1 MRLTSSPDPSVER
14 LFPSLSTLALAALDP
29 SETTRLL
36 VALGTLL
43 VSARMLGEL
52 ARKLNQPS
60 VLGELAAG
68 VLLGP
73 ALLGRILPDLQAWL
87 FPSEGPTQVVLQGI
101 RMLAV
106 TLFLLVAGLEVDL
119 SRVLKQ
125 GRAASSV
132 GILGIA
138 VPFAI
143 GFGVAWR
150 FPEVVG
156 WSGHVPQGTH
166 ALFFATALSISA
178 LPVIAKTL
186 IDLHLYRSDFGM
198 VVIASAIFNDLVGWM
213 VFAVI
218 LGMVGAHGSPD
229 ALVGVVVSI
238 VAFALLILTVGRWL
252 IHRTLPW
259 VQAHTSWPSG
269 VLVFAIAL
277 ALFGGAL
284 TEKAGLHAIFGAFL
298 TGVALGDSSHLRERT
313 RTTIREF
320 VSSFFA
326 PLFFA
331 GIGVGIDFLANF
343 DPLLCAIV
351 LVVSCVGK
359 IGGAAFGAR
368 IAGMVPRESWAI
380 GFAMNARGSM
390 EIVLGLTAL
399 KHAIIGER
407 MFVALVVMALV
418 TSVMSGPFIQRVLGR
433 PRPRRFARLLSAR
446 AFVDRIASPDRRGA
460 VRELSARLAH
470 AHGLD
475 AEGVEEAVW
484 AREKV
489 GTTGMGHGIAIPHAR
504 IPGLAQ
510 PLVAFGLSPQGI
522 DFDAPDGQAARLVFL
537 ILTPSE
543 QPGAQLEILADIS
556 RTLKDPDV
564 RAKLVEV
571 TTWTELL
578 AALRADVD
586 AR

>member
-1 MRLTSSPDPSVER
+1 MFHPI
-14 LFPSLSTLALAALDP
+14 ALATLDTA
-29 SETTRLL
+29 ETTRLL
-36 VALGTLL
+36 TALAVML
-43 VSARMLGEL
+43 VSARVLGEI

-73 ALLGRILPDLQAWL
+73 ALLGGVLPDVQTWL
-87 FPSEGPTQVVLQGI
+87 FPTEGPTRVVLDGI
-101 RMLAV
+101 RSLAV
-106 TLFLLVAGLEVDL
+106 TLFLLVAGLEVDF

-125 GRAASSV
+125 GRAASAV

-138 VPFAI
+138 VPFGI
-143 GFGVAWR
+143 GCAVAWQY
-150 FPEVVG
+150 PALVG
-156 WSGHVPQGTH
+156 WSGQVPRETH

-213 VFAVI
+213 VFAAI
-218 LGMVGAHGSPD
+218 IGMVGSQGAPD
-229 ALVGVVVSI
+229 ALLGVVASI
-238 VAFALLILTVGRWL
+238 VVFTVLLLTVGRWA
-252 IHRTLPW
+252 IHRALPW

-277 ALFGGAL
+277 ALLGGAL
-284 TEKAGLHAIFGAFL
+284 TETAGLHAIFGAFL
-298 TGVALGDSSHLRERT
+298 MGVALGDSAHLRERT

-331 GIGVGIDFLANF
+331 GIGVGIDFVSHF
-343 DPLLCAIV
+343 DPVLCGVVLAIA
-351 LVVSCVGK
+351 CVGK
-359 IGGAAFGAR
+359 IGGAALGAR
-368 IAGMVPRESWAI
+368 LAGMVPRESWAI

-399 KHAIIGER
+399 KYSIIDER
-407 MFVALVVMALV
+407 MFVALVVMALL
-418 TSVMSGPFIQRVLGR
+418 TSVMSGPFIQAVLGR
-433 PRPRRFARLLSAR
+433 SRPRRFARLLSAR
-446 AFVDRIASPDRRGA
+446 AFVDRLTSTDRRGA
-460 VRELSARLAH
+460 VRELSHALA
-470 AHGLD
+470 AASGLD
-475 AEGVEEAVW
+475 AARIDEAVW
-484 AREKV
+484 ARERL
-489 GTTGMGHGIAIPHAR
+489 GTTAIGEGIAIPHAR
-504 IPGLAQ
+504 LAGLAA
-510 PLVAFGLSPQGI
+510 PLIAFGLAPRGI
-522 DFDAPDGQAARLVFL
+522 DFDAADGQGARLVFL
-537 ILTPSE
+537 ILTPAD

-571 TTWTELL
+571 TSWTELL

>member
-1 MRLTSSPDPSVER
+1 MLPQ
-14 LFPSLSTLALAALDP
+14 LALAALDP

-36 VALGTLL
+36 VALGVLL
-43 VSARMLGEL
+43 VSARVLGEL

-73 ALLGRILPDLQAWL
+73 ALLGRAMPDVQSWL
-87 FPSEGPTQVVLQGI
+87 FPAEGPSRVVLEGI

-106 TLFLLVAGLEVDL
+106 TLFLLVAGLEVDF

-138 VPFAI
+138 APFGI
-143 GFGVAWR
+143 GFVIAWQ
-150 FPEVVG
+150 FPALVG
-156 WSGHVPQGTH
+156 WSGQVPHGMY

-218 LGMVGAHGSPD
+218 LGMIGAQGSPD
-229 ALVGVVVSI
+229 ALIGVVASI
-238 VAFALLILTVGRWL
+238 IAFTALILSVGRWG
-252 IHRTLPW
+252 IHRILPW

-331 GIGVGIDFLANF
+331 GIGVGIDFVAHF
-343 DPLLCAIV
+343 DPLLC
-351 LVVSCVGK
+351 LVVMLVACVGK
-359 IGGAAFGAR
+359 IGGAALGAR

-380 GFAMNARGSM
+380 GLAMNARGSM

-399 KHAIIGER
+399 KYAIIDER
-407 MFVALVVMALV
+407 MFVALVVMALS

-433 PRPRRFARLLSAR
+433 SRPRRFARLLSAKT
-446 AFVDRIASPDRRGA
+446 FIDRLTSADRRGA
-460 VRELSARLAH
+460 VGELSRVLA
-470 AHGLD
+470 AASGLD
-475 AEGVEEAVW
+475 AARVEEAVW
-484 AREKV
+484 ARERI
-489 GTTGMGHGIAIPHAR
+489 GTTGIGDGIAIPHAR
-504 IPGLAQ
+504 LAGLHR
-510 PLVAFGLSPQGI
+510 PLVAFGVAPQGI
-522 DFDAPDGQAARLVFL
+522 DFDAADGQPARLVFL
-537 ILTPSE
+537 ILTPVE
-543 QPGAQLEILADIS
+543 HPGIQLEILADIS

-564 RAKLVEV
+564 RSKLVEV
-571 TTWTELL
+571 TNWTELL

>member
-1 MRLTSSPDPSVER
+1 VLT
-14 LFPSLSTLALAALDP
+14 LLALAGLDP
-29 SETTRLL
+29 AETTRLL
-36 VALGTLL
+36 VALGVLL
-43 VSARMLGEL
+43 VAARVLGEL

-73 ALLGRILPDLQAWL
+73 ALLGRVLPDAQTWL
-87 FPSEGPTQVVLQGI
+87 FPSTGPTQVVLEGI

-106 TLFLLVAGLEVDL
+106 TLFLLVAGLEVDF

-125 GRAASSV
+125 RRAASSV

-138 VPFAI
+138 APFGI
-143 GFGVAWR
+143 GFAVAWG
-150 FPEVVG
+150 FPTLVG
-156 WSGHVPQGTH
+156 WSGQVPHGTY

-218 LGMVGAHGSPD
+218 LGMVGAQGAPD
-229 ALVGVVVSI
+229 ALLGVVASI
-238 VAFALLILTVGRWL
+238 VAFTVLILTVGRWA
-252 IHRTLPW
+252 IHRVLPW

-331 GIGVGIDFLANF
+331 GIGVGIDFVAYF
-343 DPLLCAIV
+343 DPLLCTVVLAIA
-351 LVVSCVGK
+351 CVGK
-359 IGGAAFGAR
+359 IGGAALGAR

-399 KHAIIGER
+399 KYSIIDER

-433 PRPRRFARLLSAR
+433 SRPRRFARLLSSK
-446 AFVDRIASPDRRGA
+446 AFVERIAAADRRGA
-460 VRELSARLAH
+460 VRELSQVLAN
-470 AHGLD
+470 ASGLD
-475 AEGVEEAVW
+475 VVLIDEAVW
-484 AREKV
+484 AREKL
-489 GTTGMGHGIAIPHAR
+489 GTTGIGDGIAIPHAR
-504 IPGLAQ
+504 LAGLPA
-510 PLVAFGLSPQGI
+510 PLVAFGVAPQGI
-522 DFDAPDGQAARLVFL
+522 DFDAADGQPARLVFL
-537 ILTPSE
+537 ILTPAE

-564 RAKLVEV
+564 RAKLIEV
-571 TTWTELL
+571 TNWTELL

>member
-1 MRLTSSPDPSVER
+1 M
-14 LFPSLSTLALAALDP
+14 FPYVPNLALAALDP
-29 SETTRLL
+29 GEVTRLL
-36 VALGTLL
+36 VALGVLL
-43 VSARMLGEL
+43 VAARVLGEL

-73 ALLGRILPDLQAWL
+73 ALLGRVLPDAQAWL
-87 FPSEGPTQVVLQGI
+87 FPTEGPTKVVLEGI
-101 RMLAV
+101 RLLAV
-106 TLFLLVAGLEVDL
+106 TLFLLVAGLEVDF

-143 GFGVAWR
+143 GFAVAWR
-150 FPEVVG
+150 FPELVG
-156 WSGHVPQGTH
+156 WSGQVPRGTH

-198 VVIASAIFNDLVGWM
+198 IVIASAIFNDLVGWM

-218 LGMVGAHGSPD
+218 LGMVGAQGSPD
-229 ALVGVVVSI
+229 ALLGVVASI
-238 VAFALLILTVGRWL
+238 IAFTILILTVGRWA

-343 DPLLCAIV
+343 DLLLCTV
-351 LVVSCVGK
+351 VMLVACIGK
-359 IGGAAFGAR
+359 IGGAALGAR
-368 IAGMVPRESWAI
+368 LAGMVPRESWAI

-399 KHAIIGER
+399 KYAIIDER
-407 MFVALVVMALV
+407 MFVALVVMALL

-433 PRPRRFARLLSAR
+433 PRPRRFARLLSSK
-446 AFVDRIASPDRRGA
+446 AFVDRIAGPDRRGA
-460 VRELSARLAH
+460 VRELSRALAT
-470 AHGLD
+470 ASGLD
-475 AEGVEEAVW
+475 AGRIEEAVW
-484 AREKV
+484 AREKL
-489 GTTGMGHGIAIPHAR
+489 GTTGIGDGIAIPHAR
-504 IPGLAQ
+504 IAGLAA
-510 PLVAFGLSPQGI
+510 PLIAFGVAPQGI
-522 DFDAPDGQAARLVFL
+522 DFDAADGKHARLVFL
-537 ILTPSE
+537 ILTPAE

-564 RAKLVEV
+564 RTKLVEV
-571 TTWTELL
+571 TNWTELL

>member
-1 MRLTSSPDPSVER
+1 MIYPP
-14 LFPSLSTLALAALDP
+14 FALASLDP
-29 SETTRLL
+29 EEITRLL
-36 VALGTLL
+36 VALGVLL
-43 VSARMLGEL
+43 VAARVLGEL

-73 ALLGRILPDLQAWL
+73 ALFGRVLPDAHTWM
-87 FPSEGPTQVVLQGI
+87 FPSEGPTQVVLDGI
-101 RMLAV
+101 RLLAV
-106 TLFLLVAGLEVDL
+106 TLFLLVAGLEVDF
-119 SRVLKQ
+119 SRVLRQ
-125 GRAASSV
+125 GRAATSV

-138 VPFAI
+138 APFAI
-143 GFGVAWR
+143 GFAAAWL
-150 FPEVVG
+150 FPEVIG
-156 WSGHVPQGTH
+156 WSGSVPRGTH

-186 IDLHLYRSDFGM
+186 IDLRLYRSDFGM

-229 ALVGVVVSI
+229 ALIGVVVSI
-238 VAFALLILTVGRWL
+238 VAFTIFILTVGRWA
-252 IHRTLPW
+252 IHRVLPW

-331 GIGVGIDFLANF
+331 GIGVSIDFAANF
-343 DPLLCAIV
+343 DLVLCT
-351 LVVSCVGK
+351 VVMLIACVGK
-359 IGGAAFGAR
+359 IGGAALGAR
-368 IAGMVPRESWAI
+368 LAGMVPRESWAI

-390 EIVLGLTAL
+390 EIVLGLSAL
-399 KHAIIGER
+399 KYEIIDER
-407 MFVALVVMALV
+407 MFVALVVMALL

-433 PRPRRFARLLSAR
+433 RRPARFAQLLSR
-446 AFVDRIASPDRRGA
+446 KAFVQRLAGPDRRG
-460 VRELSARLAH
+460 VVHELSQALGRAS
-470 AHGLD
+470 GLD
-475 AEGVEEAVW
+475 PTRIEEAVW
-484 AREKV
+484 ARERI
-489 GTTGMGHGIAIPHAR
+489 GTTAIGDGIAIPHAR
-504 IPGLAQ
+504 LEGLAE
-510 PLVAFGLSPQGI
+510 PLVAFGLSPQGV
-522 DFDAPDGQAARLVFL
+522 DFDAPDGHAARLVFL
-537 ILTPSE
+537 ILTPADR
-543 QPGAQLEILADIS
+543 PGAQLEILADIS
-556 RTLKDPDV
+556 RTLKDLDV
-564 RAKLVEV
+564 RSKLVEV
-571 TTWTELL
+571 TNWTELL

>member
-1 MRLTSSPDPSVER
+1 LIPIVPN
-14 LFPSLSTLALAALDP
+14 FALAALDP
-29 SETTRLL
+29 AETTRLL
-36 VALGTLL
+36 VALGVLL
-43 VSARMLGEL
+43 VAARVLGEL

-73 ALLGRILPDLQAWL
+73 ALLGRISPDLQTWL
-87 FPSEGPTQVVLQGI
+87 FPGEGPTRVVLEGI

-106 TLFLLVAGLEVDL
+106 TLFLLVAGLEVDF

-138 VPFAI
+138 APFAI
-143 GFGVAWR
+143 GFGVAWQL
-150 FPEVVG
+150 PELVG
-156 WSGHVPQGTH
+156 WSGQVPRGTH

-218 LGMVGAHGSPD
+218 LGMVGAQGSPD
-229 ALVGVVVSI
+229 ALIGVVASI
-238 VAFALLILTVGRWL
+238 IAFTVLILTVGRWA
-252 IHRTLPW
+252 IHRVLPW

-331 GIGVGIDFLANF
+331 GIGVSIDFLAHF
-343 DPLLCAIV
+343 DLVLCV
-351 LVVSCVGK
+351 VVMLVACIGK
-359 IGGAAFGAR
+359 IGGAALGAR
-368 IAGMVPRESWAI
+368 LAGMVPRESWAI

-399 KHAIIGER
+399 KYAIIDER
-407 MFVALVVMALV
+407 MFVALVVMALL

-433 PRPRRFARLLSAR
+433 HRPRRFARLLSAKT
-446 AFVDRIASPDRRGA
+446 FVERIASPDRRGA
-460 VRELSARLAH
+460 VRELSAVLAR
-470 AHGLD
+470 ASGLD
-475 AEGVEEAVW
+475 AARVEEAVW
-484 AREKV
+484 AREMI
-489 GTTGMGHGIAIPHAR
+489 GTTGIGHGIAIPHAR
-504 IPGLAQ
+504 IEGLPR
-510 PLVAFGLSPQGI
+510 PLVAFGLSPVGI
-522 DFDAPDGQAARLVFL
+522 DFNAPDGQAARLVFL
-537 ILTPSE
+537 ILTPAE

-571 TTWTELL
+571 TNWTELL

>member
-1 MRLTSSPDPSVER
+1 MIHPP
-14 LFPSLSTLALAALDP
+14 FALASLDP
-29 SETTRLL
+29 EEITRLL
-36 VALGTLL
+36 VALGVLL
-43 VSARMLGEL
+43 VAARVLGEL

-73 ALLGRILPDLQAWL
+73 ALFGRVFPDAQTWM
-87 FPSEGPTQVVLQGI
+87 FPSEGPTQVVLDGI
-101 RMLAV
+101 RLLAV
-106 TLFLLVAGLEVDL
+106 TLFLLVAGLEVDF
-119 SRVLKQ
+119 SRVLRQ

-132 GILGIA
+132 GVLGIA
-138 VPFAI
+138 APFGL
-143 GFGVAWR
+143 GFAAAWM
-150 FPEVVG
+150 FPEVIG
-156 WSGHVPQGTH
+156 WSGSVPRGTH

-229 ALVGVVVSI
+229 ALIGVVVSI
-238 VAFALLILTVGRWL
+238 VAFTIFILTLGRWA
-252 IHRTLPW
+252 IHRVLPW

-331 GIGVGIDFLANF
+331 GIGVSIDFAANF
-343 DPLLCAIV
+343 DLVLCTIV
-351 LVVSCVGK
+351 MLIACVGK
-359 IGGAAFGAR
+359 IGGAALGAR
-368 IAGMVPRESWAI
+368 LAGMVPRESWAI

-390 EIVLGLTAL
+390 EIVLGLSAL
-399 KHAIIGER
+399 KYGIIDER
-407 MFVALVVMALV
+407 MFVALVVMALL

-433 PRPRRFARLLSAR
+433 RRPARFARLLSQK
-446 AFVDRIASPDRRGA
+446 AFVQRLAGPDRRG
-460 VRELSARLAH
+460 VVHELSQALGRAS
-470 AHGLD
+470 GLD
-475 AEGVEEAVW
+475 PIRIEEAVW
-484 AREKV
+484 TRERI
-489 GTTGMGHGIAIPHAR
+489 GTTAIGDGIAIPHAR
-504 IPGLAQ
+504 LDGLAQ
-510 PLVAFGLSPQGI
+510 PLVAFGLSPQGV
-522 DFDAPDGQAARLVFL
+522 DFDAPDGHAARLVFL
-537 ILTPSE
+537 ILTPAD

-556 RTLKDPDV
+556 RTLKDLDV
-564 RAKLVEV
+564 RSKLVEV
-571 TTWTELL
+571 TNWTELL

>member
-1 MRLTSSPDPSVER
+1 VPTL
-14 LFPSLSTLALAALDP
+14 LALSGLDP
-29 SETTRLL
+29 AEATRLL
-36 VALGTLL
+36 VALAVLL
-43 VSARMLGEL
+43 VAARALGEL

-68 VLLGP
+68 ILLGP
-73 ALLGRILPDLQAWL
+73 ALLGRVLPHAQMWL
-87 FPSEGPTQVVLQGI
+87 FPSEGPTQVVLEGI

-106 TLFLLVAGLEVDL
+106 TLFLLVAGLEVDF
-119 SRVLKQ
+119 SRVLRQ

-138 VPFAI
+138 VPFGI
-143 GFGVAWR
+143 GLAVAWH
-150 FPEVVG
+150 FPAIVG
-156 WSGHVPQGTH
+156 WSGQVPHETH

-186 IDLHLYRSDFGM
+186 LDLHLYRSDFGM
-198 VVIASAIFNDLVGWM
+198 VVMASAIFSDLVGWI

-218 LGMVGAHGSPD
+218 LGMIGAQGSPD
-229 ALVGVVVSI
+229 ALLGVVVSI
-238 VAFALLILTVGRWL
+238 VAFTALILTVGRWA
-252 IHRTLPW
+252 IHRALPW

-284 TEKAGLHAIFGAFL
+284 TEWAGLHAIFGAFL

-331 GIGVGIDFLANF
+331 GIGVGIDFVAQF
-343 DPLLCAIV
+343 DPALCAIV
-351 LVVSCVGK
+351 LAIACVGK
-359 IGGAAFGAR
+359 VGGAALGAR
-368 IAGMVPRESWAI
+368 LAGMVPRESWAI

-399 KHAIIGER
+399 KYSIIDER

-418 TSVMSGPFIQRVLGR
+418 TAVMSGPLIERALGR
-433 PRPRRFARLLSAR
+433 RRPRRFARLLSSR
-446 AFVDRIASPDRRGA
+446 AFVDRIFATDRRGA
-460 VRELSARLAH
+460 VRELSQALAS
-470 AHGLD
+470 ASGLD
-475 AEGVEEAVW
+475 AARIDAAVW
-484 AREKV
+484 KRELL
-489 GTTGMGHGIAIPHAR
+489 GTTCIGHGIAIPHAR
-504 IPGLAQ
+504 IAGLPE

-522 DFDAPDGQAARLVFL
+522 DFDAADGQPARLVFL
-537 ILTPSE
+537 ILTPAE

-564 RAKLVEV
+564 RAKLVDV
-571 TTWTELL
+571 TNWTELL

>member
-1 MRLTSSPDPSVER
+1 VALA
-14 LFPSLSTLALAALDP
+14 TLAAEDI
-29 SETTRLL
+29 TRLL
-36 VALGTLL
+36 VALGALL
-43 VSARMLGEL
+43 VAARVLGEL

-60 VLGELAAG
+60 VLGELLAG
-68 VLLGP
+68 IVLGP
-73 ALLGRILPDLQAWL
+73 AIFGNIAPDVQGWL
-87 FPSEGPTQVVLQGI
+87 FPTSGPAAVVLDGI
-101 RMLAV
+101 RILAV

-119 SRVLKQ
+119 SRVMQQ
-125 GRAASSV
+125 GRAASAV
-132 GILGIA
+132 GIGGMI
-138 VPFAI
+138 VPFAM
-143 GFGVAWR
+143 GFALAWLA
-150 FPEVVG
+150 PSVVG
-156 WSGHVPQGTH
+156 WNGDVPRGMY

-186 IDLHLYRSDFGM
+186 IDLRLYRSDFGM

-218 LGMVGAHGSPD
+218 LGMIGAQGSPGS
-229 ALVGVVVSI
+229 LPGVLASI
-238 VAFALLILTVGRWL
+238 VAFTALILTVGRWA
-252 IHRTLPW
+252 IHRSLPW

-284 TEKAGLHAIFGAFL
+284 TEKLGLHAIFGAFL

-331 GIGVGIDFLANF
+331 GIGLSVDFVAHF
-343 DPLLCAIV
+343 DALLCAIV
-351 LVVSCVGK
+351 LVIACVGK
-359 IGGAAFGAR
+359 IAGAALGAR
-368 IAGMVPRESWAI
+368 IAGLVPRESWAI

-399 KHAIIGER
+399 HYRIIDDR

-418 TSVMSGPFIQRVLGR
+418 TSIISGPMIQRSLGR
-433 PRPRRFARLLSAR
+433 GRPRRFARLLSAK
-446 AFVDRIASPDRRGA
+446 AFVCRLAGTDRRA
-460 VRELSARLAH
+460 VVRELSAGASD
-470 AHGLD
+470 LD
-475 AEGVEEAVW
+475 AQRIDEAVW
-484 AREKV
+484 AREV
-489 GTTGMGHGIAIPHAR
+489 LGTTGIGDGIAIPHAR
-504 IPGLAQ
+504 VPGLRKS
-510 PLVAFGLSPQGI
+510 LIAFGISPQGV
-522 DFDAPDGQAARLVFL
+522 DFDAPDGQPARLVFL
-537 ILTPSE
+537 ILTPAE
-543 QPGAQLEILADIS
+543 LAGEQLEILADIS
-556 RTLKDPDV
+556 RTLQDPDV

-571 TTWTELL
+571 TTWTEML